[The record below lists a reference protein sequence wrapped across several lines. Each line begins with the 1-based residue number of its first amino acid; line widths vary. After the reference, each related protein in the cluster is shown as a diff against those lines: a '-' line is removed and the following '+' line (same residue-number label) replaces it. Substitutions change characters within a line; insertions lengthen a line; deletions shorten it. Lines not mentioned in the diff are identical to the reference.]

1 MGECKKVKK
10 NQKILAILRKIVY
23 TFQKQ
28 KIMQYKIPIQIENE
42 DTIVLGLSLRQ
53 LGIMMAFGGIAYA
66 LFQFLESRIGGIALV
81 PAIIVAGMGIG
92 IALVRIAEMTFL
104 PLTLNFLRMS
114 LNGKA
119 RPWSQWTDSYTEL
132 EIGHISS
139 SNEKIVQTT
148 SKESFTSSIANNED
162 FAEKLKNL

>member
-1 MGECKKVKK
+1 
-10 NQKILAILRKIVY
+10 
-23 TFQKQ
+23 
-28 KIMQYKIPIQIENE
+28 MQYKIPIQIENE

-81 PAIIVAGMGIG
+81 
-92 IALVRIAEMTFL
+92 RIAEMTFL

-119 RPWSQWTDSYTEL
+119 RPWSQ
-132 EIGHISS
+132 
-139 SNEKIVQTT
+139 
-148 SKESFTSSIANNED
+148 
-162 FAEKLKNL
+162 

>member
-23 TFQKQ
+23 TLKNSIYFPKT

-53 LGIMMAFGGIAYA
+53 LGIMMVFGGIAYA

-119 RPWSQWTDSYTEL
+119 RPWSQ
-132 EIGHISS
+132 
-139 SNEKIVQTT
+139 
-148 SKESFTSSIANNED
+148 
-162 FAEKLKNL
+162 

>member
-1 MGECKKVKK
+1 
-10 NQKILAILRKIVY
+10 
-23 TFQKQ
+23 
-28 KIMQYKIPIQIENE
+28 MQYKIPIQIENE

-53 LGIMMAFGGIAYA
+53 LGIMMVFGGIAYA
-66 LFQFLESRIGGIALV
+66 LFQFLESIIGGIALV

-119 RPWSQWTDSYTEL
+119 RPWSQ
-132 EIGHISS
+132 
-139 SNEKIVQTT
+139 
-148 SKESFTSSIANNED
+148 
-162 FAEKLKNL
+162 

>member
-10 NQKILAILRKIVY
+10 KSENSCDFTKNSIYFLK
-23 TFQKQ
+23 T

-66 LFQFLESRIGGIALV
+66 LFQFLETRIGGIALV

-119 RPWSQWTDSYTEL
+119 RPWSQ
-132 EIGHISS
+132 
-139 SNEKIVQTT
+139 
-148 SKESFTSSIANNED
+148 
-162 FAEKLKNL
+162 

>member
-1 MGECKKVKK
+1 
-10 NQKILAILRKIVY
+10 
-23 TFQKQ
+23 
-28 KIMQYKIPIQIENE
+28 MQYKIPIQIENE

-81 PAIIVAGMGIG
+81 PAIIVAGLGIG

-132 EIGHISS
+132 EIGHIST

-148 SKESFTSSIANNED
+148 SKASFTSSIANNED

>member
-1 MGECKKVKK
+1 VQKSQKKSENSCDFTK
-10 NQKILAILRKIVY
+10 NSIYFLK
-23 TFQKQ
+23 T

-53 LGIMMAFGGIAYA
+53 LGIMMVFGGIAYA

-81 PAIIVAGMGIG
+81 PAIIVAGIGIG

-119 RPWSQWTDSYTEL
+119 RPWSQ
-132 EIGHISS
+132 
-139 SNEKIVQTT
+139 
-148 SKESFTSSIANNED
+148 
-162 FAEKLKNL
+162 